1 MPILNLFG
9 EKNDLFVAIGEV
21 LHYLESES
29 LIHLYTYRILY
40 RIAFFIMATQN
51 GNLPTNKKSV
61 TKRKVLTLGS
71 VLYTSVGFSI
81 C

>member
-1 MPILNLFG
+1 MPIFNLFG

-51 GNLPTNKKSV
+51 GNLPTNN
-61 TKRKVLTLGS
+61 
-71 VLYTSVGFSI
+71 
-81 C
+81 

>member
-1 MPILNLFG
+1 MPILTLFA

-21 LHYLESES
+21 LRYLESEN

-71 VLYTSVGFSI
+71 VLYTFVGCSI